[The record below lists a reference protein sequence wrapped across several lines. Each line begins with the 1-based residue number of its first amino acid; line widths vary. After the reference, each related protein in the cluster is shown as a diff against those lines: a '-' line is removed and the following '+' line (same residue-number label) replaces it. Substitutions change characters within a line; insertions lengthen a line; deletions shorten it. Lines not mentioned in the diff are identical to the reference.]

1 MFLRFISIFL
11 IGLIVVT
18 PGTLWAADQVLTIDP
33 PAVPEVVSGVSLDQ
47 LIESARQRNPEVIA
61 AKAEWLA
68 AKKRVWVDSSLP
80 DPMAGYDIMGEM
92 TETRVGPQEQRF
104 MVSQEIPFPLK
115 LYEKGKIASSE
126 AKAAFQKY
134 QAAERDVLNDLT
146 KFYYE
151 LYYIDA
157 SIESI
162 EEIKGILK
170 RFEGVAQA
178 RYANLSGGQRDV
190 AKAQAEVSMSLEKLF
205 VLRQQRESI
214 AAMINAIM
222 DQDPM
227 TELGR
232 AELPAKPVLNQSLM
246 ELINLAVQNR
256 QEIKAMEALVA
267 GSKHK
272 KRLAALQFIPDI
284 DVGFQY
290 TAVGSGM
297 TMSPEDG
304 KDSWMFPLRINLPIW
319 FNKNVPQV
327 QEAQKMLEA
336 NQARLEAAK
345 NTSFYEVKDAYYRFD
360 SSTKLVELYETALIP
375 QAKLALTSDQAGYE
389 GGKSDF
395 LNLLDSER
403 VYLNAKLAHIRFLTE
418 SLKSYSDLVRAAGL
432 DLDGSQPISD
442 KGENP

>member
-1 MFLRFISIFL
+1 MFLRFVSIFL
-11 IGLIVVT
+11 VGLIAI
-18 PGTLWAADQVLTIDP
+18 PQTLLAVDQASEAVGLADSQTRPI
-33 PAVPEVVSGVSLDQ
+33 SLDR
-47 LIESARQRNPEVIA
+47 LIQAAKERNPEIIA

-68 AKKRVWVDSSLP
+68 AKKRIWIDTSLP
-80 DPMAGYDIMGEM
+80 DPMAGYDIMGGM

-134 QAAERDVLNDLT
+134 QAIKRDVLNDLT

-151 LYYIDA
+151 LYFVDA
-157 SIESI
+157 SIETI
-162 EEIKGILK
+162 EEIKEILK
-170 RFEGVAQA
+170 RFEGVAQS

-232 AELPAKPVLNQSLM
+232 AELPEKPVLDQSLM
-246 ELINLAVQNR
+246 ELINLAVANR
-256 QEIKAMEALVA
+256 QEIKEMEAMVA

-290 TAVGSGM
+290 TAVGSGS
-297 TMSPEDG
+297 TMSPENG

-327 QEAQKMLEA
+327 QEAQNMLGA
-336 NQARLEAAK
+336 DRARVQAAK

-360 SSTKLVELYETALIP
+360 SATKLVELYEVALIP
-375 QAKLALTSDQAGYE
+375 QAKLALSSDQAGYE

-403 VYLNAKLAHIRFLTE
+403 VYLNAKLAYIRFLTE
-418 SLKSYSDLVRAAGL
+418 SLKSYSDLARAAGL
-432 DLDGSQPISD
+432 DLNDVQPLAD
-442 KGENP
+442 EGENP